1 MSVYRRGDSFW
12 YEFVVL
18 GVRYRGSIGRV
29 TKGIAR
35 EVAEKKRIEALE
47 GKLVER
53 PVKAPLFG
61 HYNPEKKEFTD
72 AAGKYLDYYRAN
84 HKPHSVHRIL
94 SSLGLLSR
102 VFSNKRLDEIK
113 PFQIE
118 QYKQERKGKN
128 KADATVNRELACLKN
143 LFNMA
148 IRWGWVRENPVCKVR
163 LFRENNARQRF
174 LTPEEERELVKCCY
188 ELGNLHL
195 ASLVIAA
202 VDTGFRA
209 GELESLCWKDVDF
222 ESKEIGV
229 ASAYTKNGEPRR
241 NPMTQRLTEMLALL
255 KGTGKVD
262 PQAAVFGPYRY
273 HKAFWKARDAAKLG
287 KDVCFH
293 TLRHTFVSRLMMK
306 GVDIRTVQ
314 ELAGHKEI
322 KMTMRYAHLAPEQ
335 KRRAIGLL
343 ESEVPTKIPTAFLDA
358 VASLCAPVAQP
369 DRAEVF

>member
-1 MSVYRRGDSFW
+1 MSVYKRGDSFW
-12 YEFVVL
+12 YEFVVRGL
-18 GVRYRGSIGRV
+18 RYRRSIGKV
-29 TKGIAR
+29 SKGIAR

-61 HYNPEKKEFTD
+61 HYDPAKKTFSD
-72 AAGKYLDYYRAN
+72 AAGDYFAFYAAHR
-84 HKPHSVHRIL
+84 KPSAMGRY
-94 SSLGLLSR
+94 SFLLRRLCKS
-102 VFSNKRLDEIK
+102 FGNKRLDEIE
-113 PFQIE
+113 PIAIE
-118 QYKQERKGKN
+118 EYKRERKAAEM
-128 KADATVNRELACLKN
+128 ADASVNRELACLKS

-148 IRWGWVRENPVCKVR
+148 VRWGWVRTNPVRLVS

-174 LTPEEERELVKCCY
+174 LTLEEEQELLKQCHA
-188 ELGNLHL
+188 LGNLRL
-195 ASLVIAA
+195 AALVLAA

-209 GELESLCWKDVDF
+209 GELESVLWKDVDF
-222 ESKEIGV
+222 ERGEISV
-229 ASAYTKNGEPRR
+229 AGGYTKNGEPRR
-241 NPMTQRLTEMLALL
+241 NPMTTRLREMLSLL

-287 KDVCFH
+287 KDVVFH

-322 KMTMRYAHLAPEQ
+322 RMTMRYAHLAPEQ
-335 KRRAIGLL
+335 KRRAIDLL
-343 ESEVPTKIPTAFLDA
+343 EGRVPTNSPTGELGTVISACNA
-358 VASLCAPVAQP
+358 GIAQ
-369 DRAEVF
+369 R